1 LGLPGTPA
9 ADILSSLGK
18 PDEFT
23 PSLDNTPASVLTMPG
38 KKVICIYLFFFSNS
52 FFKGPAIPSGGASAE
67 GGQQAYYF
75 RYYVQPKKDYLY
87 FKVRYFVAIM

>member
-18 PDEFT
+18 RD
-23 PSLDNTPASVLTMPG
+23 DTPASVLTMPG